1 MKKIF
6 KKAIVLA
13 IVSAMVISMFPMNS
27 SAYSFTGQDYNST
40 SDIKLFGVDTGA
52 DYTRVHLGSG
62 GSSGWGANRYINIV
76 EANLSRNDCLSF
88 EVINHGSSLMG
99 SAPLPS
105 VVSSYNEENNTIL
118 AAVNGDWMSYAK
130 SIGVPVTKNYRVSF
144 SSMLLDGEIWC
155 SQMSSQEQ
163 NADYYTFGVSKD
175 RDVLIGKPSVSTTI
189 RNVSTG
195 RSISATGVNRAP
207 ANNGL
212 YVYNNRMGSFNYVP
226 SDAYE
231 IAISTSSNK
240 FMNCGTVTGTV
251 KGIYPSGT
259 SSRCA
264 LDDNTVIITARGS
277 KISTIKGYF
286 SVGQTVSISTKL
298 TASSNSSFWANCEEA
313 IGGQCL
319 VMQNGSIT
327 NDLGASVGANS
338 HQYPT
343 SILGYKSDG
352 TVMMTMV
359 TSDSNGNYV
368 GLRFNRIPDFCRAV
382 GYDTCLLLDG
392 GGSTTMVTLENG
404 SYVERACYS
413 DGVIRYV
420 WNSLA
425 LVYTD
430 AGVVPNS
437 LKSVVFDATYYAN
450 NNADLKAAF
459 GNDAAKLYNHFLD
472 FGIKEGRQASPNFSI
487 KYYTEANSDL
497 KAAFGTDYVKA
508 MKHFVE
514 FGKNEVRKTAPPA
527 DIGNNVDFRIN
538 VNGLAVGLS
547 GTNVVT
553 ATKAIN
559 ASEIW
564 TFIKNADDGTYTIKN
579 KTTGKVLD
587 VHGAG
592 KTAGTNVQTYDG
604 NGTNAQRWYLYDRK
618 DGSFVIQPKCST
630 TCVLD
635 VSGGSTKAGANI
647 QIYTNNGSAAQKYS
661 LSSISK
667 VENFVSSSSY
677 VNLGNEFYAQ
687 ITGVGSGKNLADVS
701 SSLVLADN
709 AMVPAQLWKFVRY
722 SDGSYKI
729 VNQASGKVIDVYG
742 GYDASG
748 TKVQT
753 YVSNDSNAQRWY
765 LYSTENG
772 YIFLPKNSTSNVLD
786 VVMGANVAGTN
797 LQIYT
802 FNETTAQKFNVTKVS
817 GDYMDTI
824 GSTTIGTGF
833 YANIAVGS
841 QSLGVSG
848 TNVQLVNTSKSSSS
862 QTWKF
867 DLQSDGTY
875 KITHKATG
883 KVLDVSNASDADF
896 ANVQIYDS
904 NNTRAQRWYVY
915 QKEGKF
921 IIRSAV
927 SKTRV
932 LDVFSGNIAT
942 GSNISIYTRN
952 YSNAQMFSI
961 NKV

>member
-1 MKKIF
+1 
-6 KKAIVLA
+6 
-13 IVSAMVISMFPMNS
+13 
-27 SAYSFTGQDYNST
+27 
-40 SDIKLFGVDTGA
+40 
-52 DYTRVHLGSG
+52 
-62 GSSGWGANRYINIV
+62 
-76 EANLSRNDCLSF
+76 
-88 EVINHGSSLMG
+88 
-99 SAPLPS
+99 
-105 VVSSYNEENNTIL
+105 
-118 AAVNGDWMSYAK
+118 
-130 SIGVPVTKNYRVSF
+130 
-144 SSMLLDGEIWC
+144 
-155 SQMSSQEQ
+155 
-163 NADYYTFGVSKD
+163 
-175 RDVLIGKPSVSTTI
+175 
-189 RNVSTG
+189 
-195 RSISATGVNRAP
+195 
-207 ANNGL
+207 
-212 YVYNNRMGSFNYVP
+212 MGSFNYVP

-404 SYVERACYS
+404 TYVERACYS

-450 NNADLKAAF
+450 NNSDLKAAF

-527 DIGNNVDFRIN
+527 DIGNNADFRIN

-564 TFIKNADDGTYTIKN
+564 TFIKNADDLCL
-579 KTTGKVLD
+579 KVFE
-587 VHGAG
+587 H
-592 KTAGTNVQTYDG
+592 QF
-604 NGTNAQRWYLYDRK
+604 QRGSVLRHIIRLPACEVVLAFADIVYFACDEFRHFVGRTRKEYLLCHIITWIYP
-618 DGSFVIQPKCST
+618 F
-630 TCVLD
+630 
-635 VSGGSTKAGANI
+635 GGCC
-647 QIYTNNGSAAQKYS
+647 YC
-661 LSSISK
+661 
-667 VENFVSSSSY
+667 
-677 VNLGNEFYAQ
+677 LGR
-687 ITGVGSGKNLADVS
+687 
-701 SSLVLADN
+701 LVLY
-709 AMVPAQLWKFVRY
+709 L
-722 SDGSYKI
+722 GSCR
-729 VNQASGKVIDVYG
+729 V
-742 GYDASG
+742 
-748 TKVQT
+748 
-753 YVSNDSNAQRWY
+753 DS
-765 LYSTENG
+765 
-772 YIFLPKNSTSNVLD
+772 LD
-786 VVMGANVAGTN
+786 
-797 LQIYT
+797 
-802 FNETTAQKFNVTKVS
+802 
-817 GDYMDTI
+817 DP
-824 GSTTIGTGF
+824 
-833 YANIAVGS
+833 
-841 QSLGVSG
+841 
-848 TNVQLVNTSKSSSS
+848 
-862 QTWKF
+862 
-867 DLQSDGTY
+867 
-875 KITHKATG
+875 
-883 KVLDVSNASDADF
+883 
-896 ANVQIYDS
+896 
-904 NNTRAQRWYVY
+904 
-915 QKEGKF
+915 
-921 IIRSAV
+921 
-927 SKTRV
+927 
-932 LDVFSGNIAT
+932 VFG
-942 GSNISIYTRN
+942 
-952 YSNAQMFSI
+952 QFHL
-961 NKV
+961 